1 MQYMLMLWLDESGY
15 ADVTPEQMA
24 AQSERFGAYTEELR
38 SAGVMVSGEG
48 LQPSS
53 TTTTVRVEGGERV
66 LTDGPYAETKEQV
79 GGFYVIDCENLDQ
92 AIEWAAKV
100 PTALDG
106 RPVEVRP
113 VIDYA
118 ASANGGTP

>member
-1 MQYMLMLWLDESGY
+1 MLMLWLDESGF
-15 ADVTPEQMA
+15 ATATPEQIA
-24 AQSERFGAYTEELR
+24 AQTERFGAYTEELR
-38 SAGVMVSGEG
+38 AAGAMVSGEG

-53 TTTTVRVEGGERV
+53 TATTVRVESGERV

-100 PTALDG
+100 PSALDG

-118 ASANGGTP
+118 AASNGGTP